1 MTTTTERKVVQVWKC
16 PKCGETYQSPVR
28 ASKVTCST
36 RHNRIIM
43 KLVDGPPG
51 LRGKPKPVP
60 VLRTVVVRQEDWD
73 DEPEKLRAKASLVS
87 DPALLLEALGIQPN
101 EGE

>member
-1 MTTTTERKVVQVWKC
+1 MATKTEPKVVQVWQC

-51 LRGKPKPVP
+51 VRGKPKPVP
-60 VLRTVVVRQEDWD
+60 VLRTIVLRTEDW
-73 DEPEKLRAKASLVS
+73 DEPEKPRAKASLVS
-87 DPALLLEALGIQPN
+87 DPALLLEALGIQTDK
-101 EGE
+101 GE